1 MRSLLLLFFLAAGP
15 AVHAQDA
22 LPGASSLPGGNEAGI
37 RARAGA
43 LAAELR
49 CPVCQGL
56 SAADSQ
62 AEAAVAM
69 RTRVEQLMR
78 EGRSDEQI
86 RAWFVDRY
94 GEWVLLEPPRHGR
107 HWIVWLGPLVLLLA
121 GAGVVARRMRIGA
134 PRQDATDPGADLPA
148 DLAADPWVQRVL
160 ADLER
165 R

>member
-1 MRSLLLLFFLAAGP
+1 VSPLLLLILLAVAPG
-15 AVHAQDA
+15 VRAQDA
-22 LPGASSLPGGNEAGI
+22 LPGASIPPAGDEAGI
-37 RARAGA
+37 RERASA
-43 LAAELR
+43 LADELR

-69 RTRVEQLMR
+69 RTRVEQLVR
-78 EGRSDEQI
+78 EGRTDEQI

-121 GAGVVARRMRIGA
+121 GAGVVVRRMRAAGPRRAA
-134 PRQDATDPGADLPA
+134 PDPGADLPA
-148 DLAADPWVQRVL
+148 DLAADPYVQRVL